1 MWLSLLVLSIAWEF
15 LRRRIA
21 TTMRGP
27 IQSSIDKMALAGTPT
42 YIRTMVDLLSRKA
55 PIRSVVQ
62 VNSSSAPYANTSQ
75 YKRNP
80 QDRHR
85 RSATAPHNG
94 YCNRKT
100 KADSELCSSKW
111 FSRTCRAYQML
122 IGLSTKLNRT
132 RHLKSPVVR
141 QCKAN
146 FVQIAKA
153 WPFKRS
159 KESKSTCSR
168 GRLSQMLRR

>member
-1 MWLSLLVLSIAWEF
+1 M
-15 LRRRIA
+15 
-21 TTMRGP
+21 MQGP
-27 IQSSIDKMALAGTPT
+27 IQSSIDKMALVGTPT
-42 YIRTMVDLLSRKA
+42 FIRTMGDLLSRKA
-55 PIRSVVQ
+55 LIRSVVQ
-62 VNSSSAPYANTSQ
+62 VNSSNAPYANTSQ
-75 YKRNP
+75 YNRTP
-80 QDRHR
+80 QDHHR

-100 KADSELCSSKW
+100 KTDSELCCSKW
-111 FSRTCRAYQML
+111 FSRTYRAYQML
-122 IGLSTKLNRT
+122 IGPITKQSKT

-141 QCKAN
+141 PCKAN